1 MMTIP
6 LSIAKYAHTLWMS
19 ELVLTYLHVD
29 EQGILVNWGGYPR
42 HYGLGELRTGELA
55 AEQVYVL
62 EGLFPINH
70 TQIVEF
76 VEMGNGR
83 VAHIH
88 LLPFQK
94 GTWILMLDA
103 TEEHNRQQRLQQQAN
118 ELSILTYRQSRLLQ
132 ELENIRRNLEQEK
145 LQLQQANEQK
155 TRFIASLSHELRAP
169 LASIMGYTKLLNDAQ
184 ASDKTENDY
193 LNAVESNANHLIK
206 LVDDILDQA
215 KLDIGNIQLKPTA
228 CHLMDLIKN
237 LRQLFLPVAQEKQ
250 LIFTIITK
258 NNSILPSV
266 LIDEIRLRQVF
277 INLINNALK
286 FTAKGF
292 VNVTIEWR
300 EDRLY
305 FSIQDSGVGISA
317 EGLQKLFTAF
327 YRDKTTENQPGTGL
341 GLSISQKIV
350 RLMEGSITVDSIE
363 GKGSTFNVIVHA
375 PRVWQAELLTIKRDL
390 EQMPTQPL
398 KTVATNKKR
407 KLLLAEDTEVL
418 RLLFKLILNEHYEL
432 VMAENGED
440 AVRLALLEN
449 PDIVLMDL
457 QMPIMNGYDAT
468 KQLRSEGFNTPII
481 ALSASNFEED
491 RNYAMQ
497 LGCNAYLTKP
507 VDNQRLL
514 NTILQVIENSKAS
527 QVCHSK

>member
-1 MMTIP
+1 MIKIP

-29 EQGILVNWGGYPR
+29 EEGILVSWGGYPR
-42 HYGLGELRTGELA
+42 HYGLGELKTDMPVV
-55 AEQVYVL
+55 EQVYVL
-62 EGLFPINH
+62 EGLLPVTH

-76 VEMGNGR
+76 ISMGNGR

-88 LLPFQK
+88 LLPFHK
-94 GTWILMLDA
+94 GTWVLMLDA
-103 TEEHNRQQRLQQQAN
+103 TEEHDRQQRLQQQAN

-132 ELENIRRNLEQEK
+132 ELENIRRNLEHEK
-145 LQLQQANEQK
+145 NQLQQANEQK

-184 ASDKTENDY
+184 ETAPQNNDY
-193 LNAVESNANHLIK
+193 LSAVENNANHLIR
-206 LVDDILDQA
+206 LVDDILEQA
-215 KLDIGNIQLKPTA
+215 KLDIGNIQLKPIA
-228 CHLMDLIKN
+228 CNLSELINN
-237 LRQLFLPVAQEKQ
+237 LRQLFLPVAKEKHLDFQ
-250 LIFTIITK
+250 IVTRE
-258 NNSILPSV
+258 NSFLPSV

-286 FTAKGF
+286 FTAQGY
-292 VNVTIEWR
+292 VHVTVEWR
-300 EDRLY
+300 EDQLS
-305 FSIQDSGVGISA
+305 FTIEDSGVGISE
-317 EGLQKLFTAF
+317 EGLKKLFTAF
-327 YRDKTTENQPGTGL
+327 YRDKTTENQAGTGL

-350 RLMEGSITVDSIE
+350 QLMNGNIGVNSVE
-363 GKGSTFNVIVHA
+363 GKGATFKVIVRA
-375 PRVWQAELLTIKRDL
+375 PRVWQAELLTIQRDTR
-390 EQMPTQPL
+390 QHPTSPVKSIQ
-398 KTVATNKKR
+398 NKQE

-418 RLLFKLILNEHYEL
+418 RLLFKLILHEHYQL
-432 VMAENGED
+432 IMANNGEE
-440 AVRLALLEN
+440 AVRLAFVEK

-457 QMPIMNGYDAT
+457 QMPVMNGYDAI
-468 KQLRSEGFNTPII
+468 KQLRAEGFHAPII

-514 NTILQVIENSKAS
+514 NTITQVLAQHSIVT
-527 QVCHSK
+527 QV